1 MITSVAKMTNAR
13 CYLFCVEKNDIHV
26 FSMVQTCKVI
36 DEEIV
41 FD

>member
-1 MITSVAKMTNAR
+1 MITSVAKVINAT
-13 CYLFCVEKNDIHV
+13 CCLFCAEKNDIHV